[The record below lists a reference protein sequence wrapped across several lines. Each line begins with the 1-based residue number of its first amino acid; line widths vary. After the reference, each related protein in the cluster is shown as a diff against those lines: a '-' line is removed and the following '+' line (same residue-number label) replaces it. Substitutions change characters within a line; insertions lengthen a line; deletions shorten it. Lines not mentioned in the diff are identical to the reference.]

1 VTGAVIVLVVH
12 SLRRIRGALVGLG
25 LILAAFQFLL
35 TQVAAY
41 LVRQNAFSL
50 LSTLIPDFARTAAG
64 PSALAFMSFSGIVG
78 LGYFH
83 PVVLAALVGLM
94 IAIATEPAA
103 EIETHF
109 VDLALARPLARAD
122 IVVRTII
129 VLIVATGTMVMFMI
143 AGTWTGLACC
153 VPAEAERP
161 SLTLLLSLAT
171 SLAAVVLCWSGV
183 ALALAAGAR
192 RRAGASAVAGAL
204 ALAAYLL
211 DYIGRAWEP
220 ASGISRLSPF
230 HYFEPMAMILGEPL
244 NVRRIGGL
252 LAVALAGSVA
262 GVVTFTR
269 RDV

>member
-1 VTGAVIVLVVH
+1 VTRASIVLVIH
-12 SLRRIRGALVGLG
+12 SLRRFRGVLIGLG

-41 LVRQNAFSL
+41 LARQSAFSL
-50 LSTLIPDFARTAAG
+50 LSTLIPEFARTAAG

-83 PVVLAALVGLM
+83 PVVLAALISLM

-103 EIETHF
+103 EVEARF
-109 VDLALARPLARAD
+109 VDLVLSRPLARAD
-122 IVVRTII
+122 IIVRTII
-129 VLIVATGTMVMFMI
+129 VLIVAATGTLTLMI
-143 AGTWTGLACC
+143 AGTWAGLTCC

-161 SLTLLLSLAT
+161 SLVLLLTLAT
-171 SLAAVVLCWSGV
+171 NLAAIALCWAGV

-192 RRAGASAVAGAL
+192 RRAGAGAVAGAL
-204 ALAAYLL
+204 ALGAYLL
-211 DYIGRAWEP
+211 DYIGRVWEP

-230 HYFEPMAMILGEPL
+230 HYFEPMALVLGAPL
-244 NVRRIGGL
+244 NVRHVTGL
-252 LAVALAGSVA
+252 LAVALAGMVT
-262 GVVTFTR
+262 GMVTFAK